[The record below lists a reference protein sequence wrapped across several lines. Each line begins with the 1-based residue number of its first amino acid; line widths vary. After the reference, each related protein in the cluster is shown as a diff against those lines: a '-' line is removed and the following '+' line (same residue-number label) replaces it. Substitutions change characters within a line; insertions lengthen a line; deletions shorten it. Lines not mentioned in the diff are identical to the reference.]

1 MLCEPVELKVQFNTA
16 VPLAKA
22 VADAPADTTLTGLP
36 IGVPPSENVTVPLG
50 PAVLLLLEL
59 MVAVNVMGVP
69 VVTVDT
75 LGTVAV
81 AVAAFVTVML
91 SVVAAAGG
99 L

>member
-16 VPLAKA
+16 VPLAPAKT
-22 VADAPADTTLTGLP
+22 DAAAGTTVTGLP
-36 IGVPPSENVTVPLG
+36 ICVPPSENVTVPLG

-59 MVAVNVMGVP
+59 VVAVNVMGVP
-69 VVTVDT
+69 EATVEG
-75 LGTVAV
+75 LGTVVV
-81 AVAAFVTVML
+81 AVVAFVTATL

>member
-22 VADAPADTTLTGLP
+22 LADAPAGTTVTGLP
-36 IGVPPSENVTVPLG
+36 ICVPPSENVTVPLG
-50 PAVLLLLEL
+50 PATLLLWEVI
-59 MVAVNVMGVP
+59 VAVNVMGVP

-91 SVVAAAGG
+91 SVTGVVTA